1 MSIEPIDERSKDRPR
16 GTHNR
21 LTEMLKE
28 EDKEY
33 DDDLPEDSK
42 FSKLTKP
49 REYSNDPNNLL
60 NDIKLEA
67 AQLDKEKKKNAK

>member
-1 MSIEPIDERSKDRPR
+1 
-16 GTHNR
+16 
-21 LTEMLKE
+21 MLKE